1 MIGAPPRVAQGLR
14 ALALVATLLVT
25 LIIVPAGQVRAQEA
39 SGQPYLAPG
48 ITESL
53 ITEPAD
59 KTRYDRLAHE
69 LRCLVCQNQTLAES
83 DASLAADLRRQVES
97 MIIDGRS
104 DDQIKGFLVER
115 YGDFV
120 LYRPPVQTNTW
131 LLWFGPFLLLAIGI
145 AVWIGINRRRS
156 RLMAPAG
163 RSANQPASAFGEPA
177 AGERTTATRGTDK
190 RPPSGAGVPTED
202 VGAGAATA
210 ADIERVRKLLD
221 GS

>member
-1 MIGAPPRVAQGLR
+1 MKRRPSSLLCTALFATAIGLGY
-14 ALALVATLLVT
+14 
-25 LIIVPAGQVRAQEA
+25 AGEPGAQEA

-48 ITESL
+48 ITQSL

-104 DDQIKGFLVER
+104 DNQIKDFLVER

-120 LYRPPVQTNTW
+120 LYRPPMQSNTW
-131 LLWFGPFLLLAIGI
+131 LLWFGPFLLLAIGV
-145 AVWIGINRRRS
+145 AVWLGISRRRS
-156 RLMAPAG
+156 RLLNASGPA
-163 RSANQPASAFGEPA
+163 
-177 AGERTTATRGTDK
+177 
-190 RPPSGAGVPTED
+190 
-202 VGAGAATA
+202 GAGAARA
-210 ADIERVRKLLD
+210 AGADDIERVRRLLD